1 MESFTLQGDGFRI
14 GAPNEDQFTVIK
26 SMRPAPLL
34 QLLTKSELDYSAA
47 AWKHGQTELF
57 NAQAAVLVNLLFF
70 GANTGNP
77 ARFGSYLEAVQHGL
91 PPEKAFVAGFGLSL
105 AEAQSSLDR
114 HVHAPRWNVLT
125 YPLNRQKTDPNAWP
139 VVPLTGEAVDRRLA
153 SVLISTGRIEL
164 AMTFLRPVLA
174 AHPADVEALELKADA
189 LMSDNYADPP
199 PAAVAALVQAYRA
212 GSRHPWICCLLGY
225 VASGRALTELT
236 DETTG
241 QPVTALAFFQLALAA
256 DPQFTPAYLGLAGLF
271 LSRNALTPAERGMLA
286 EAQRLLPASPT
297 VLMALAHVD
306 LLDDKPAQAR
316 QRLEDYFQ
324 AQPDLPVN
332 VRLQLKQMSAELPE
346 K

>member
-1 MESFTLQGDGFRI
+1 
-14 GAPNEDQFTVIK
+14 
-26 SMRPAPLL
+26 
-34 QLLTKSELDYSAA
+34 
-47 AWKHGQTELF
+47 
-57 NAQAAVLVNLLFF
+57 
-70 GANTGNP
+70 
-77 ARFGSYLEAVQHGL
+77 
-91 PPEKAFVAGFGLSL
+91 
-105 AEAQSSLDR
+105 
-114 HVHAPRWNVLT
+114 
-125 YPLNRQKTDPNAWP
+125 
-139 VVPLTGEAVDRRLA
+139 
-153 SVLISTGRIEL
+153 
-164 AMTFLRPVLA
+164 
-174 AHPADVEALELKADA
+174 
-189 LMSDNYADPP
+189 
-199 PAAVAALVQAYRA
+199 
-212 GSRHPWICCLLGY
+212 
-225 VASGRALTELT
+225 LT